1 MARYPLNLPVD
12 LKKEAEQWADSQGVS
27 LNQFIMWAVAEKVG
41 ALRQGLDDP
50 NFPQITYRRGA
61 AGIPMPKVS
70 GTGVRVQTVVVA
82 AEQWDLSPQEIADEY
97 DLTLSQVKEAL
108 AFYSAHRAEIDC
120 AIEAEQEQEAAR
132 A

>member
-61 AGIPMPKVS
+61 AGIPTPKVS